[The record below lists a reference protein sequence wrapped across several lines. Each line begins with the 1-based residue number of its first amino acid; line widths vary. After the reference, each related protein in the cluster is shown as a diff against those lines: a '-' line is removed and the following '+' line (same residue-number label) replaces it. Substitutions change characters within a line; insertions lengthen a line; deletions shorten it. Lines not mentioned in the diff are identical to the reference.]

1 MARMEESFTVF
12 FSLLLREDTVHVRLT
27 YVKCVSTERKTR
39 DRHSRIQ
46 VHSTH
51 FESYRTR
58 YTTALDL
65 RYTLFFFFLR
75 SAYVY
80 LRDLTTIDNARRQL
94 RYTKIDTCLDLA
106 QPLTATLQEHKRGE
120 YETKRDR
127 YSKKK

>member
-46 VHSTH
+46 IYSTH

-94 RYTKIDTCLDLA
+94 RYTKIHTCLDLA